1 MKGKLSELFV
11 KLTDCITHITKA
23 ISLCDENIGILIKEV
38 KSLRDDVN
46 KLIENNQKGAS
57 K

>member
-1 MKGKLSELFV
+1 MAGKLAELFV

-38 KSLRDDVN
+38 KSLREDVD
-46 KLIENNQKGAS
+46 KLIENQKGGI